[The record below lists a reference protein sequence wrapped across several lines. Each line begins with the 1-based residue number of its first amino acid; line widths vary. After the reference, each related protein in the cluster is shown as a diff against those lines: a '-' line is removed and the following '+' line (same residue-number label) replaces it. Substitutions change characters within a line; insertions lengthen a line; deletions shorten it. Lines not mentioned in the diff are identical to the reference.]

1 MAHNHTLPNMET
13 ITSSIESSLE
23 NGSLNH
29 LKMSSSSGSNS
40 GVTVGG
46 SGGAVTGQCGS
57 DSQKRHHFSKTI
69 ELKSEIPLPEYWEQF
84 LDMQTGEIYYKNRKT
99 GIKVT
104 EDPRT
109 TAAEDDRGSYDRQG
123 SSSESTA
130 SSSTDRWSHKG
141 DRFVDEFTIFVAV
154 GCKECLMYYMVPKLS
169 KDCPRCHGPL
179 LRF

>member
-84 LDMQTGEIYYKNRKT
+84 LDMQVNATFLPPE
-99 GIKVT
+99 
-104 EDPRT
+104 
-109 TAAEDDRGSYDRQG
+109 
-123 SSSESTA
+123 SSRSNFFK
-130 SSSTDRWSHKG
+130 D
-141 DRFVDEFTIFVAV
+141 
-154 GCKECLMYYMVPKLS
+154 LKLS
-169 KDCPRCHGPL
+169 FIFLVLHL
-179 LRF
+179 LLKTIIADLAFSFISFSQKGLVKLMVDFLLSLRYLSPSYIFFLFQAK

>member
-1 MAHNHTLPNMET
+1 MHGPFQL
-13 ITSSIESSLE
+13 
-23 NGSLNH
+23 
-29 LKMSSSSGSNS
+29 
-40 GVTVGG
+40 
-46 SGGAVTGQCGS
+46 
-57 DSQKRHHFSKTI
+57 I
-69 ELKSEIPLPEYWEQF
+69 ELLRAIFFEPHDYSQVYFVTYNPCTGFCL
-84 LDMQTGEIYYKNRKT
+84 QTGEIYYKNRKT